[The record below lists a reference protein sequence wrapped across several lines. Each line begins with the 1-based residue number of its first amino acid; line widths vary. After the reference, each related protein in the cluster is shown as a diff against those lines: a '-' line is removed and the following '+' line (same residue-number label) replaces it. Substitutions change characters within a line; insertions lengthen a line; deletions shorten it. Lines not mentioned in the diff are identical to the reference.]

1 MSKRV
6 NIKLPNINESIISE
20 YENNDSIWNEDS
32 LELKRL
38 KYILEKHLTPNE
50 RLLFILYLECY
61 NRFKEFTKLT
71 NSELSVARSYIMR
84 LKLKIRNI
92 YNELFNND

>member
-6 NIKLPNINESIISE
+6 NIRLPNINESIISE

-32 LELKRL
+32 LELRRI
-38 KYILEKHLTPNE
+38 KYILENYLTPNE
-50 RLLFILYLECY
+50 RLLFILYLECN